1 MASRSR
7 PSSLYRVHLALFC
20 FLAFP
25 PTVWASGPEH
35 SSFPE
40 VGFHVFAGFI
50 QENFSK
56 KISLATVLTVLFTVT
71 NNPDLLNLHARQQH
85 RVFIEEQSKQVS
97 GWMKALSGALKE
109 KLGDSAPSL
118 FQKSERSSE
127 LSNDQRV
134 IAIGMKLDE
143 LSKLLGLDPYDKDGK
158 LTQKLTTISN
168 KDIEP
173 ALVICPPV
181 MECETSTCNPRS
193 LLQNTD
199 NRDIPEVTLIKGT
212 KIYDKVL
219 LLSGRCPKCQTKYY
233 ADHESVLQP
242 GGQNSWRRYYLN
254 SAKYLKIGQQLWVD
268 RVFSGAVLN
277 GHYSFHASSS
287 ALAEFWTDSFWTTQ
301 ETHCRKLTRRQM
313 WQAFIQESIQK
324 VAASSNHGLEL
335 PEGLPIAQL
344 TKQAFAV
351 LGDEGVI
358 RSADEHFCSDCTHPF
373 KQTADRITGD
383 DPAALL
389 GVDENNVVPAL
400 EGDNADLAIQDAA
413 EARLN
418 AQNAMDVD
426 DDSEVNEE
434 SDDRAPIKLVVMDG
448 QVMGPR
454 HCAYEDCTGDL
465 ANAQVGVFCVEHE
478 ILRGGLCRM

>member
-7 PSSLYRVHLALFC
+7 LSSLYRVHLALFC

-40 VGFHVFAGFI
+40 VGFRVFAGFI
-50 QENFSK
+50 QENFDK
-56 KISLATVLTVLFTVT
+56 KVSLATVLTVLFTVT

-85 RVFIEEQSKQVS
+85 RVFMEEQSKQVS

-181 MECETSTCNPRS
+181 MECKTSTCNPRS
-193 LLQNTD
+193 LFQNTD
-199 NRDIPEVTLIKGT
+199 NCNISEVTLIKDT

-219 LLSGRCPKCQTKYY
+219 LLSGWCPKAKQNTMLIMKASCSLEDRT
-233 ADHESVLQP
+233 V
-242 GGQNSWRRYYLN
+242 GGDT
-254 SAKYLKIGQQLWVD
+254 I
-268 RVFSGAVLN
+268 
-277 GHYSFHASSS
+277 
-287 ALAEFWTDSFWTTQ
+287 
-301 ETHCRKLTRRQM
+301 
-313 WQAFIQESIQK
+313 
-324 VAASSNHGLEL
+324 
-335 PEGLPIAQL
+335 
-344 TKQAFAV
+344 
-351 LGDEGVI
+351 
-358 RSADEHFCSDCTHPF
+358 
-373 KQTADRITGD
+373 
-383 DPAALL
+383 
-389 GVDENNVVPAL
+389 
-400 EGDNADLAIQDAA
+400 
-413 EARLN
+413 
-418 AQNAMDVD
+418 
-426 DDSEVNEE
+426 
-434 SDDRAPIKLVVMDG
+434 
-448 QVMGPR
+448 
-454 HCAYEDCTGDL
+454 
-465 ANAQVGVFCVEHE
+465 
-478 ILRGGLCRM
+478 

>member
-1 MASRSR
+1 LCILAVIQLALQWILWITASRS
-7 PSSLYRVHLALFC
+7 SLCRIHLALFC
-20 FLAFP
+20 FLAFSP
-25 PTVWASGPEH
+25 AVSASGPDH
-35 SSFPE
+35 SSFPD
-40 VGFHVFAGFI
+40 VAFHIFAGFI
-50 QENFSK
+50 KENFDK
-56 KISLATVLTVLFTVT
+56 KVSLATVLTVLFTIT

-85 RVFIEEQSKQVS
+85 SIFMEEQRKQIS

-109 KLGDSAPSL
+109 KLGESAPSL

-127 LSNDQRV
+127 LSNDQRAV
-134 IAIGMKLDE
+134 AIGMKLDE
-143 LSKLLGLDPYDKDGK
+143 LSKLLGLDPYDEDGK
-158 LTQKLTTISN
+158 LTQKLMTISN

-242 GGQNSWRRYYLN
+242 GGQSGWRRYYLN

-313 WQAFIQESIQK
+313 WQAFIQESI
-324 VAASSNHGLEL
+324 
-335 PEGLPIAQL
+335 
-344 TKQAFAV
+344 
-351 LGDEGVI
+351 
-358 RSADEHFCSDCTHPF
+358 
-373 KQTADRITGD
+373 
-383 DPAALL
+383 
-389 GVDENNVVPAL
+389 
-400 EGDNADLAIQDAA
+400 
-413 EARLN
+413 
-418 AQNAMDVD
+418 
-426 DDSEVNEE
+426 
-434 SDDRAPIKLVVMDG
+434 
-448 QVMGPR
+448 
-454 HCAYEDCTGDL
+454 
-465 ANAQVGVFCVEHE
+465 
-478 ILRGGLCRM
+478 